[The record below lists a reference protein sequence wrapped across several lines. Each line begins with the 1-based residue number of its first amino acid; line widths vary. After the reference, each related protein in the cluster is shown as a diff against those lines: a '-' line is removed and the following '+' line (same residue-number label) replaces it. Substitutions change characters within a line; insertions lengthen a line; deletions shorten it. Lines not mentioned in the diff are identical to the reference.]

1 MTERTE
7 RASLQSSATTL
18 AVLNLLLR
26 HFAHGLANKD
36 IAQTLGL
43 QPSAVTRHVQAL
55 EEAGFAERIPETGRI
70 RPSTRLAQAAHEIDA
85 GLSQAAGRLT
95 ELQTRIAKH

>member
-1 MTERTE
+1 MTE

-36 IAQTLGL
+36 IAAALKM

-55 EEAGFAERIPETGRI
+55 EEGGFAERIPETGRI
-70 RPSTRLAQAAHEIDA
+70 RPSTRLAQAAHEINAD
-85 GLSQAAGRLT
+85 LSRAVGRLT
-95 ELQTRIAKH
+95 ELQTRISKH